1 MPTFYQPEIS
11 SGHLLPDE
19 SRHAV
24 KVLRLGQG
32 DEIELTDGKGSFCRA
47 SITKSDP
54 QKCEFKIT
62 HREIIAKRDFSIH
75 LAIAPTKNS
84 ERVEWMVEKCVE
96 VGIEKISFIL
106 CKTSERKS
114 INMERLEKIVVSA
127 MKQSRQAWLPELV
140 PLKPIEEFISQCT
153 EKNKFIAHVDEQNLV
168 YLKNQGTAASNAVIL
183 VGPEGDFT
191 KEELGAANLA
201 GFQKISLGPS
211 RLRTET
217 AGLSA
222 VMLLNFL
229 NQA

>member
-47 SITKSDP
+47 SITTPDP
-54 QKCEFKIT
+54 RQCEFKIIQ
-62 HREIIAKRDFSIH
+62 RENIAKRAFSIH

-84 ERVEWMVEKCVE
+84 ERMEWMVEKCVE
-96 VGIEKISFIL
+96 VGIEKISFML

-114 INMERLEKIVVSA
+114 INMERLEKIVISA
-127 MKQSRQAWLPELV
+127 MKQSKQAWLPELV
-140 PLKPIEEFISQCT
+140 PMKPIEEFISQCT
-153 EKNKFIAHVDEQNLV
+153 EKDKFIAHVDEQNLV
-168 YLKNQGTAASNAVIL
+168 YLKNQGAAAANAVIL

-191 KEELGAANLA
+191 KEELGVAILS
-201 GFQKISLGPS
+201 GFLKVSLGPN

-217 AGLSA
+217 AGFSA
-222 VMLLNFL
+222 VMILNLLN
-229 NQA
+229 QT